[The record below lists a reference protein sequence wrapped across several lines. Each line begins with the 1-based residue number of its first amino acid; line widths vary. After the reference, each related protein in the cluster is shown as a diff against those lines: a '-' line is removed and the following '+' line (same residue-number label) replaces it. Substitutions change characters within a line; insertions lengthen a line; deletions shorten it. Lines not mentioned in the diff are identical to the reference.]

1 MRYLIWTFRILLFFV
16 LLGFA
21 LKNDQPVVL
30 HYFFGYQWEASLVLI
45 LLIFFTAGAA
55 LGVLVML
62 FTLLRQRK
70 ELSALQKEIQ
80 SLSKHEESLK

>member
-1 MRYLIWTFRILLFFV
+1 MKYLVWTFRILLFLV

-30 HYFFGYQWEASLVLI
+30 HYFFGYQWEASLILI

-55 LGVLVML
+55 LGVMVML

-70 ELSALQKEIQ
+70 ELSSLKKEIQ
-80 SLSKHEESLK
+80 ALSKTEET